1 MLQPDPAVVRELSQK
16 LNCHPVTAAV
26 LVNRNI
32 ETQSDASHFLQVSL
46 NNLRPPSSLKDTD
59 TAVERIYNAITG
71 KQKILLFG
79 DYDVDGI
86 TATVVLLNFL
96 RHAGADVTYY
106 IPHRINEGY
115 SIQPRHISQYARP
128 NRFD

>member
-1 MLQPDPAVVRELSQK
+1 MNKHWHTLQPDPAAVRELSQK
-16 LNCHPVTAAV
+16 LNCHPITATV

-96 RHAGADVTYY
+96 RCLL
-106 IPHRINEGY
+106 HRQKALLPE
-115 SIQPRHISQYARP
+115 
-128 NRFD
+128 FDRSLLVNFG